1 MGIAHAKLSSDSAYL
16 SAGPDSNLQTKK
28 PQPQSLRQAIEA
40 LTATA
45 GNGMQLATALVR
57 FQSDLVAAQQSRLIG
72 ATATT
77 CIAFDPSGLV
87 SENDIALCARALA
100 AGTTIAEPLPHG
112 TIIATPLGFSISS
125 STGESAY
132 LVGIYEL
139 PKATPLTLA
148 LAQERLELSA
158 AIARA
163 HVTGGG
169 SQKPDETANAGTA
182 FAQNADVQSGLEA
195 AADRIKSSAQA
206 TEVVIGT
213 VRRGKITHIAHT
225 SGDKLSASAR
235 QKYALALGETLDFGG
250 KIECGGETGILPPGG
265 IAAAFGTAATRGRA
279 RVDADGNGV
288 AILIGQPQTSALVS
302 ADVSHLYTAVL
313 ARIYATGMSPRI
325 DRTLA
330 KFPPLAKL
338 APEKRLATA
347 KKWALAGAV
356 FLCILP
362 VPDSV
367 SGSMT
372 IEPKVRRLVSAPIM
386 SRIEKVHVQPGDS
399 VIAGKTILV
408 SLDTQNLMAERDQMD
423 AALQSAMADAS
434 MARNEGDPDRERAA
448 QLRAEQAQAQVALVD
463 YRLSEANIAAPI
475 SGIVMG
481 EDLRRREG
489 AQLNR
494 GDPLMEIATPGAYRA
509 EMLIPDQD
517 IDKVTKGASV
527 SMHLDAFS
535 LKRFKGKV
543 ERVFPLT
550 EVVRGKNVF
559 RTVVALET
567 GEMDLQPGMN
577 GDARVSS
584 GWRPLGWSM
593 LEPIV
598 DRIRGFLWI

>member
-1 MGIAHAKLSSDSAYL
+1 
-16 SAGPDSNLQTKK
+16 
-28 PQPQSLRQAIEA
+28 
-40 LTATA
+40 
-45 GNGMQLATALVR
+45 
-57 FQSDLVAAQQSRLIG
+57 
-72 ATATT
+72 
-77 CIAFDPSGLV
+77 
-87 SENDIALCARALA
+87 
-100 AGTTIAEPLPHG
+100 
-112 TIIATPLGFSISS
+112 
-125 STGESAY
+125 
-132 LVGIYEL
+132 
-139 PKATPLTLA
+139 
-148 LAQERLELSA
+148 
-158 AIARA
+158 
-163 HVTGGG
+163 
-169 SQKPDETANAGTA
+169 
-182 FAQNADVQSGLEA
+182 
-195 AADRIKSSAQA
+195 
-206 TEVVIGT
+206 
-213 VRRGKITHIAHT
+213 
-225 SGDKLSASAR
+225 
-235 QKYALALGETLDFGG
+235 
-250 KIECGGETGILPPGG
+250 
-265 IAAAFGTAATRGRA
+265 
-279 RVDADGNGV
+279 
-288 AILIGQPQTSALVS
+288 
-302 ADVSHLYTAVL
+302 
-313 ARIYATGMSPRI
+313 
-325 DRTLA
+325 
-330 KFPPLAKL
+330 
-338 APEKRLATA
+338 
-347 KKWALAGAV
+347 V

-463 YRLSEANIAAPI
+463 YRLSEAN
-475 SGIVMG
+475 
-481 EDLRRREG
+481 
-489 AQLNR
+489 
-494 GDPLMEIATPGAYRA
+494 MEIATPGAYRA